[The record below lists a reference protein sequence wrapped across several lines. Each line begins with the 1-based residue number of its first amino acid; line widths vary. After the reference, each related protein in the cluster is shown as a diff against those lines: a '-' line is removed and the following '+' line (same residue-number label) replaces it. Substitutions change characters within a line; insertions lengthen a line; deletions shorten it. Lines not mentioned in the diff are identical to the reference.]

1 VIVEK
6 NDGAFAMS
14 HVAIV
19 IAIDEVRSDFSQV
32 ARSDWLI
39 AHHTQGSRTGLS
51 AIYQDESH
59 VAPPNV
65 KQNTISPALRR
76 RAVDATI
83 YGRSLDVS

>member
-1 VIVEK
+1 MK
-6 NDGAFAMS
+6 DGAFAS
-14 HVAIV
+14 RVAIV
-19 IAIDEVRSDFSQV
+19 IAVDEVRSDFSQV
-32 ARSDWLI
+32 ARSDRLI

-65 KQNTISPALRR
+65 KQNTVSTALRR

-83 YGRSLDVS
+83 CGHRPDAS